1 MMPVLSSSSHQLE
14 PCVHSREASLSVVV
28 LKPWRRAAASSSSDD
43 QLSQGRETPDLHHLE
58 PKRITYNHQI
68 RITCF
73 THEVDR
79 YDPFRV
85 YLLHTGNTGTTP
97 LGFICFKPEVHRYDP
112 FGVSLLHTGG
122 TQVGPLWDLSASNR
136 KYTGTIPLGF
146 LCFTQEVHRYD
157 PFGIYLL
164 QTGSTQVRSLWGFFA
179 SHRRYT
185 GTTPSGCY
193 NVSYHVPLQIIETV
207 LPFTLLG
214 GGVKRGT
221 SV

>member
-14 PCVHSREASLSVVV
+14 PCVHSRETSLSVVV

-43 QLSQGRETPDLHHLE
+43 QLSQGRETPDLHQLE

-136 KYTGTIPLGF
+136 KYTGTIPWGFLCFTQEVHRYGPLWDLLASNRKYTGTIPLGF

-157 PFGIYLL
+157 PFRVL
-164 QTGSTQVRSLWGFFA
+164 QCFLSCATTDNRNGSTFYAFGGWGEEG
-179 SHRRYT
+179 H
-185 GTTPSGCY
+185 
-193 NVSYHVPLQIIETV
+193 
-207 LPFTLLG
+207 
-214 GGVKRGT
+214 
-221 SV
+221 